1 MINNIGLYVSFI
13 LFFIGVFGI
22 IISKRNFIK
31 FIISIEVMIL
41 SAVLIFAL
49 SSMHFTRNAL
59 YMFILPITAIEVAI
73 CLSIIVNRKE
83 E

>member
-13 LFFIGVFGI
+13 LFFIGLLGTLV
-22 IISKRNFIK
+22 SKRNFIK
-31 FIISIEVMIL
+31 FIILVEVMIL
-41 SAVLIFAL
+41 SAVLMFAL
-49 SSMHFTRNAL
+49 SSMHYTRNAL